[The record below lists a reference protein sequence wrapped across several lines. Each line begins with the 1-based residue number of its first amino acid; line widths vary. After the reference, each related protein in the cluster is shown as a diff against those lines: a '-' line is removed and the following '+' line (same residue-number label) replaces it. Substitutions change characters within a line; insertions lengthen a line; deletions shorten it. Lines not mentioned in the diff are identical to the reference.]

1 MRNAQVKP
9 TTIDQY
15 LRLLTKEQR
24 VALERLRRAIKSAAP
39 RAEECISYQ
48 IPAFRLDGRV
58 LVWFHAASKH
68 LSFFPGAAPIKQY
81 EDELTKYATSKGTIR
96 FSADAPLPATL
107 VKKLVKARIAENVA
121 ARKSRVK

>member
-1 MRNAQVKP
+1 MRTAQSKP
-9 TTIDQY
+9 TTIDEY

-24 VALERLRRAIKSAAP
+24 AALEKLRLAIKVAAP
-39 RAEECISYQ
+39 RAEECISYS

-81 EDELTKYATSKGTIR
+81 ETELAKYATSKGTVR
-96 FSADAPLPATL
+96 FTADAPLPAAL
-107 VKKLVKARIAENVA
+107 VKKLVKARVAEHSSLGK
-121 ARKSRVK
+121 ARK